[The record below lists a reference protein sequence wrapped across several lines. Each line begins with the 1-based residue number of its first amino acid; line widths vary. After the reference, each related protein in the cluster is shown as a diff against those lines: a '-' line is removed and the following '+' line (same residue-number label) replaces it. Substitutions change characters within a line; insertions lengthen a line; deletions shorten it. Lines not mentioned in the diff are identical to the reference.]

1 MAIKL
6 TDASVKALPTPTKG
20 NHITYDDGDVGGF
33 GVRVTAGGA
42 RSAAASTEQAYLET
56 RQRAQAA
63 YAKAEAE
70 LARIEPA
77 RSVDELLPL
86 IDAAKPAC
94 RVRVDSTG
102 RQTVCSKPSGLLAEL
117 GRAQERQRLTDA
129 MDKASATLSIAPA
142 KPANSDSVAISGFLS
157 ILGWDVSP
165 ARVNGWLVLLS
176 VVLLECGAGLS
187 LAVREGLTIAVAAAS
202 TGQSGQSD
210 QATERTASRPAA
222 TGPTE
227 QSAKPIKVT
236 PASDIEHALRV
247 AGGSIASFKA
257 LADRVGR
264 PKSSV
269 AIECHKL
276 ASAGRVALTRNGRGT
291 KVALG
296 PQSYCGMRN

>member
-20 NHITYDDGDVGGF
+20 NHITYDVGGF

-142 KPANSDSVAISGFLS
+142 KPANSDSVDDGH
-157 ILGWDVSP
+157 DE
-165 ARVNGWLVLLS
+165 NNLLS
-176 VVLLECGAGLS
+176 LPEC
-187 LAVREGLTIAVAAAS
+187 
-202 TGQSGQSD
+202 
-210 QATERTASRPAA
+210 P
-222 TGPTE
+222 
-227 QSAKPIKVT
+227 
-236 PASDIEHALRV
+236 
-247 AGGSIASFKA
+247 
-257 LADRVGR
+257 
-264 PKSSV
+264 
-269 AIECHKL
+269 
-276 ASAGRVALTRNGRGT
+276 
-291 KVALG
+291 
-296 PQSYCGMRN
+296 